1 MRTVGYLSAAVV
13 VVIAAISGS
22 ASAQIVPPAGRMYI
36 YHSPPT
42 YPCPG
47 LDWLLVAGENGS
59 ITGMVAWDGM
69 RSMAKAEGTIKDGQ
83 VNLTA
88 AETGGQGRTA
98 TMTGTVDA
106 KGWLVLNITTPNVKC
121 EGVNVPFYAP
131 S

>member
-1 MRTVGYLSAAVV
+1 
-13 VVIAAISGS
+13 
-22 ASAQIVPPAGRMYI
+22 
-36 YHSPPT
+36 
-42 YPCPG
+42 
-47 LDWLLVAGENGS
+47 
-59 ITGMVAWDGM
+59 MVAWDGM
-69 RSMAKAEGTIKDGQ
+69 RSMAKAQGTINNGQ

-98 TMTGTVDA
+98 TMTGTVDD